1 MITAITLFGYAALM
15 ATIGAWL
22 LREAAWPARAPRLA
36 IAVWLALATSVLLS
50 VACGAFTLSV
60 RLHLVS
66 TDLATF
72 FHLCVTH
79 VRSAYATPGGAVT
92 TTLALVLLTLVWA
105 RCLWGVATTLRHA
118 AQQRKRQLL
127 ILGLVASRDPE
138 LDVLVLD
145 HSAPAAFCLPGRGR
159 NIIVTSTALAL
170 LSRDELAA
178 VIAHERAHLRGR
190 HHLIVALSQGLLR
203 AFPGIPVFT
212 WGHQQVRRLVE
223 LAADDWACRHHRK
236 SSVAGAILL
245 LAAGTVP
252 AAALAL
258 GSEATTLR
266 LERLTTTPIPLGRRA
281 YGTLLALLGA
291 VLVGPAVIALVPA
304 LIAAGMDYCLS

>member
-1 MITAITLFGYAALM
+1 MIIAITLFAYAALM
-15 ATIGAWL
+15 ATAGAWL
-22 LREAAWPARAPRLA
+22 LRKSAWPAQAPRLA
-36 IAVWLALATSVLLS
+36 IAAWLALATSVLLS

-66 TDLATF
+66 TDLATL

-79 VRSAYATPGGAVT
+79 LRAAYATPGGAVT
-92 TTLALVLLTLVWA
+92 TTLAVLLLTIVSA
-105 RCLWGVATTLRHA
+105 RCLWGVATTLWHTAR
-118 AQQRKRQLL
+118 QRKRQLL
-127 ILGLVASRDPE
+127 ILGLVASRDSE

-145 HSAPAAFCLPGRGR
+145 HSSPAAFCLPGPGR
-159 NIIVTSTALAL
+159 HIVVTSTALTL

-223 LAADDWACRHHRK
+223 LAADDRACKHHRK
-236 SSVAGAILL
+236 SSIAGAILL
-245 LAAGTVP
+245 LAEGTVP

-258 GSEATTLR
+258 GSEATKLR
-266 LERLTTTPIPLGRRA
+266 LERLTDTPTPLGRRA
-281 YGTLLALLGA
+281 YGTLYALLGA
-291 VLVGPAVIALVPA
+291 VLVGPAVIALLPA
-304 LIAAGMDYCLS
+304 LIAAAMDYCLS